1 MQLLKMELRGFKSF
15 ADKTTLTFDKGITAI
30 VGPNG
35 SGKSNISDAVRW
47 VMGEQNVRQLRGQ
60 KSEDIIF
67 AGTQT
72 RRPQGAAE
80 VSLYF
85 DNSDHAL
92 DTEFTEV
99 VVTRRLFR
107 SGDSEYYINRRP
119 CRLKDIH
126 ILFADTGIGQDSM
139 AVIGQNRVD
148 RILNSKP
155 EERRVIFEEVAG
167 ISRFKGR
174 KADGL
179 RKIAETE
186 RNLERIRDLMSVLEE
201 RLEPLQEQA
210 ETLQKFRCLDSERL
224 AYEGTVTLQEL
235 RNSERLLAKAENGRM
250 TAEAEEQK
258 AARELAAAEGKR
270 KALLDAMAADDEK
283 LRHLDEQAMVVHN
296 ELDSLVH
303 RREACRQRQAEL
315 AENEAQA
322 GADAEQLQ
330 QRQNAWQEQKEALQ
344 AQKAQKAAELEAA
357 RQALALTQT
366 LFGQAEAK
374 AEAAA
379 KALQERVDAN
389 SKRSRDAFMLRRD
402 SEDLRRRLEE
412 NDAACQQA
420 LQQWEEKKKA
430 LKEAEA
436 RHQEAGTQ
444 QKDWQEKA
452 AAFEEQALSLRHDAR
467 AKGQRL
473 KQGEEEYRR
482 LRGDIDAAAQRMRV
496 LQSMEQEHEGLG
508 RAVKVV
514 LTASQPWRSRLCGA
528 VGELCQIPSKFA
540 VAIDVALGGAVRYV
554 VAEDETSAK
563 RAISYLKEKK
573 AGRTTFLPLDTLR
586 GRTRTA
592 DEERAA
598 GEPGMLGFA
607 SDVIS
612 YEPKYEK
619 VFSSLL
625 GKTLLAD
632 TMDTGSAVARKYGHR
647 LRIVC
652 LDGTQFNA
660 GGSLTGGSTRNQE
673 GSLISRRALLQE
685 LQETCRCGQ
694 QRLEALL
701 AEGKDLRQ
709 QAEGAERDLAQAEE
723 GLRQARQAADQA
735 RWQAGQEEKALADIR
750 QTLAAFDERVEKLEK
765 DRADMQARLVE
776 KEAALSAME
785 TGPAADVQ
793 QWQDACDA
801 ARAEAAQCRQTLTER
816 QIAVAKLTEQ
826 VRHGDDQL
834 RQHDTWQQEL
844 TAQEQALSQRRQD
857 LVRRQEEAA
866 RLLTELSKNITVKE
880 ADTVRC
886 DQAKEAFYRTRNESL
901 KKSQALDGVVADL
914 RRRHQEW
921 QQRCHAAEV
930 QLEKYKGDISHHEE
944 RLAMQGLSRQEAM
957 ERRRQ
962 GSLKELHDKVASLK
976 AQITALGTINPAAED
991 EYKTA
996 LEKRDFYVRQCDDL
1010 KESRER
1016 LRTVVAE
1023 IDAAMAEQF
1032 AKAFKEI
1039 GVHFQDIFSRLFG
1052 GGTAHLALTDKE
1064 HILEAGVEIYIRPPG
1079 KKQQS
1084 LTLLSGGERALTVIA
1099 LLLAFLAYHP
1109 APF

>member
-1 MQLLKMELRGFKSF
+1 
-15 ADKTTLTFDKGITAI
+15 
-30 VGPNG
+30 
-35 SGKSNISDAVRW
+35 
-47 VMGEQNVRQLRGQ
+47 
-60 KSEDIIF
+60 
-67 AGTQT
+67 
-72 RRPQGAAE
+72 
-80 VSLYF
+80 
-85 DNSDHAL
+85 
-92 DTEFTEV
+92 
-99 VVTRRLFR
+99 
-107 SGDSEYYINRRP
+107 
-119 CRLKDIH
+119 
-126 ILFADTGIGQDSM
+126 M

-270 KALLDAMAADDEK
+270 KALLEAMAADDEK
-283 LRHLDEQAMVVHN
+283 LRHLDEQAMAVHN

-701 AEGKDLRQ
+701 AEGKELRQ

-866 RLLTELSKNITVKE
+866 CLLTELSKNITVKE

-962 GSLKELHDKVASLK
+962 GSLKELHDRVASLK

-996 LEKRDFYVRQCDDL
+996 L
-1010 KESRER
+1010 
-1016 LRTVVAE
+1016 
-1023 IDAAMAEQF
+1023 
-1032 AKAFKEI
+1032 
-1039 GVHFQDIFSRLFG
+1039 
-1052 GGTAHLALTDKE
+1052 
-1064 HILEAGVEIYIRPPG
+1064 
-1079 KKQQS
+1079 
-1084 LTLLSGGERALTVIA
+1084 
-1099 LLLAFLAYHP
+1099 
-1109 APF
+1109 

>member
-1 MQLLKMELRGFKSF
+1 M
-15 ADKTTLTFDKGITAI
+15 
-30 VGPNG
+30 
-35 SGKSNISDAVRW
+35 
-47 VMGEQNVRQLRGQ
+47 
-60 KSEDIIF
+60 
-67 AGTQT
+67 
-72 RRPQGAAE
+72 
-80 VSLYF
+80 
-85 DNSDHAL
+85 
-92 DTEFTEV
+92 
-99 VVTRRLFR
+99 
-107 SGDSEYYINRRP
+107 
-119 CRLKDIH
+119 
-126 ILFADTGIGQDSM
+126 
-139 AVIGQNRVD
+139 
-148 RILNSKP
+148 
-155 EERRVIFEEVAG
+155 
-167 ISRFKGR
+167 
-174 KADGL
+174 
-179 RKIAETE
+179 
-186 RNLERIRDLMSVLEE
+186 
-201 RLEPLQEQA
+201 
-210 ETLQKFRCLDSERL
+210 
-224 AYEGTVTLQEL
+224 QEL

-330 QRQNAWQEQKEALQ
+330 QRQNAWQEQKEALR

-701 AEGKDLRQ
+701 AEGKELRQ

-1109 APF
+1109 APFCLVDEVDAALDEANVERMARYLKNYSGATQFIVITHRRKTMEAANTLLGVTMEEKGVSRLLTVKVDELLKEGT

>member
-35 SGKSNISDAVRW
+35 SAVRW

-270 KALLDAMAADDEK
+270 KALLEAMAADDEK
-283 LRHLDEQAMVVHN
+283 LRHLDEQAMAVHN

-496 LQSMEQEHEGLG
+496 LQSM
-508 RAVKVV
+508 
-514 LTASQPWRSRLCGA
+514 
-528 VGELCQIPSKFA
+528 
-540 VAIDVALGGAVRYV
+540 
-554 VAEDETSAK
+554 
-563 RAISYLKEKK
+563 
-573 AGRTTFLPLDTLR
+573 
-586 GRTRTA
+586 
-592 DEERAA
+592 
-598 GEPGMLGFA
+598 
-607 SDVIS
+607 
-612 YEPKYEK
+612 
-619 VFSSLL
+619 
-625 GKTLLAD
+625 
-632 TMDTGSAVARKYGHR
+632 
-647 LRIVC
+647 
-652 LDGTQFNA
+652 
-660 GGSLTGGSTRNQE
+660 
-673 GSLISRRALLQE
+673 
-685 LQETCRCGQ
+685 
-694 QRLEALL
+694 
-701 AEGKDLRQ
+701 
-709 QAEGAERDLAQAEE
+709 
-723 GLRQARQAADQA
+723 
-735 RWQAGQEEKALADIR
+735 
-750 QTLAAFDERVEKLEK
+750 
-765 DRADMQARLVE
+765 
-776 KEAALSAME
+776 
-785 TGPAADVQ
+785 
-793 QWQDACDA
+793 
-801 ARAEAAQCRQTLTER
+801 
-816 QIAVAKLTEQ
+816 
-826 VRHGDDQL
+826 
-834 RQHDTWQQEL
+834 
-844 TAQEQALSQRRQD
+844 
-857 LVRRQEEAA
+857 
-866 RLLTELSKNITVKE
+866 
-880 ADTVRC
+880 
-886 DQAKEAFYRTRNESL
+886 
-901 KKSQALDGVVADL
+901 
-914 RRRHQEW
+914 
-921 QQRCHAAEV
+921 
-930 QLEKYKGDISHHEE
+930 
-944 RLAMQGLSRQEAM
+944 
-957 ERRRQ
+957 
-962 GSLKELHDKVASLK
+962 
-976 AQITALGTINPAAED
+976 
-991 EYKTA
+991 
-996 LEKRDFYVRQCDDL
+996 
-1010 KESRER
+1010 
-1016 LRTVVAE
+1016 
-1023 IDAAMAEQF
+1023 
-1032 AKAFKEI
+1032 
-1039 GVHFQDIFSRLFG
+1039 
-1052 GGTAHLALTDKE
+1052 
-1064 HILEAGVEIYIRPPG
+1064 
-1079 KKQQS
+1079 
-1084 LTLLSGGERALTVIA
+1084 
-1099 LLLAFLAYHP
+1099 
-1109 APF
+1109 

>member
-1 MQLLKMELRGFKSF
+1 M
-15 ADKTTLTFDKGITAI
+15 
-30 VGPNG
+30 
-35 SGKSNISDAVRW
+35 
-47 VMGEQNVRQLRGQ
+47 
-60 KSEDIIF
+60 
-67 AGTQT
+67 
-72 RRPQGAAE
+72 
-80 VSLYF
+80 
-85 DNSDHAL
+85 
-92 DTEFTEV
+92 
-99 VVTRRLFR
+99 
-107 SGDSEYYINRRP
+107 
-119 CRLKDIH
+119 
-126 ILFADTGIGQDSM
+126 
-139 AVIGQNRVD
+139 
-148 RILNSKP
+148 
-155 EERRVIFEEVAG
+155 
-167 ISRFKGR
+167 
-174 KADGL
+174 
-179 RKIAETE
+179 
-186 RNLERIRDLMSVLEE
+186 
-201 RLEPLQEQA
+201 
-210 ETLQKFRCLDSERL
+210 
-224 AYEGTVTLQEL
+224 QEL

-270 KALLDAMAADDEK
+270 KALLEAMAADDEK
-283 LRHLDEQAMVVHN
+283 LRHLDEQAMAVHN

-701 AEGKDLRQ
+701 AEGKELRQ

-866 RLLTELSKNITVKE
+866 CLLTELSKNITVKE

-962 GSLKELHDKVASLK
+962 GSLKELHDRVASLK

-1109 APF
+1109 APFCLVDEVDAALDEANVERMARYLKNYSGATQFIVITHRRKTMEAANTLLGVTMEEKGVSRLLTVKVDELLKEGT

>member
-1 MQLLKMELRGFKSF
+1 MR
-15 ADKTTLTFDKGITAI
+15 
-30 VGPNG
+30 
-35 SGKSNISDAVRW
+35 
-47 VMGEQNVRQLRGQ
+47 
-60 KSEDIIF
+60 
-67 AGTQT
+67 
-72 RRPQGAAE
+72 
-80 VSLYF
+80 
-85 DNSDHAL
+85 
-92 DTEFTEV
+92 
-99 VVTRRLFR
+99 
-107 SGDSEYYINRRP
+107 
-119 CRLKDIH
+119 
-126 ILFADTGIGQDSM
+126 
-139 AVIGQNRVD
+139 
-148 RILNSKP
+148 
-155 EERRVIFEEVAG
+155 
-167 ISRFKGR
+167 
-174 KADGL
+174 
-179 RKIAETE
+179 
-186 RNLERIRDLMSVLEE
+186 
-201 RLEPLQEQA
+201 
-210 ETLQKFRCLDSERL
+210 
-224 AYEGTVTLQEL
+224 
-235 RNSERLLAKAENGRM
+235 
-250 TAEAEEQK
+250 
-258 AARELAAAEGKR
+258 
-270 KALLDAMAADDEK
+270 
-283 LRHLDEQAMVVHN
+283 
-296 ELDSLVH
+296 
-303 RREACRQRQAEL
+303 
-315 AENEAQA
+315 
-322 GADAEQLQ
+322 
-330 QRQNAWQEQKEALQ
+330 

-436 RHQEAGTQ
+436 RHQEAGIQ

-554 VAEDETSAK
+554 VAEDERAAK
-563 RAISYLKEKK
+563 QAISYLKEKK

-586 GRTRTA
+586 SRSRTA

-801 ARAEAAQCRQTLTER
+801 ARTEAAQCRQTLTER

-1109 APF
+1109 APFCLVDEVDAALDEANVERMARYLKNYSGATQFIVITHRRKTMEAANTLLGVTMEEKGVSRLLTVKVDELLKEGT

>member
-1 MQLLKMELRGFKSF
+1 
-15 ADKTTLTFDKGITAI
+15 
-30 VGPNG
+30 
-35 SGKSNISDAVRW
+35 
-47 VMGEQNVRQLRGQ
+47 
-60 KSEDIIF
+60 
-67 AGTQT
+67 
-72 RRPQGAAE
+72 
-80 VSLYF
+80 
-85 DNSDHAL
+85 
-92 DTEFTEV
+92 
-99 VVTRRLFR
+99 
-107 SGDSEYYINRRP
+107 
-119 CRLKDIH
+119 
-126 ILFADTGIGQDSM
+126 
-139 AVIGQNRVD
+139 
-148 RILNSKP
+148 
-155 EERRVIFEEVAG
+155 
-167 ISRFKGR
+167 
-174 KADGL
+174 
-179 RKIAETE
+179 
-186 RNLERIRDLMSVLEE
+186 MSVLEE

-283 LRHLDEQAMVVHN
+283 LRHLDEQAMAVHN

-1109 APF
+1109 APFCLVDEVDAALDEANVERMARYLKNYSGATQFIVITHRRKTMEAANTLLGVTMEEKGVSRLLTVKVDELLKEGT

>member
-1 MQLLKMELRGFKSF
+1 M
-15 ADKTTLTFDKGITAI
+15 
-30 VGPNG
+30 
-35 SGKSNISDAVRW
+35 
-47 VMGEQNVRQLRGQ
+47 
-60 KSEDIIF
+60 
-67 AGTQT
+67 
-72 RRPQGAAE
+72 
-80 VSLYF
+80 
-85 DNSDHAL
+85 
-92 DTEFTEV
+92 
-99 VVTRRLFR
+99 
-107 SGDSEYYINRRP
+107 
-119 CRLKDIH
+119 
-126 ILFADTGIGQDSM
+126 
-139 AVIGQNRVD
+139 
-148 RILNSKP
+148 
-155 EERRVIFEEVAG
+155 
-167 ISRFKGR
+167 
-174 KADGL
+174 
-179 RKIAETE
+179 
-186 RNLERIRDLMSVLEE
+186 
-201 RLEPLQEQA
+201 
-210 ETLQKFRCLDSERL
+210 
-224 AYEGTVTLQEL
+224 TLQEL

-482 LRGDIDAAAQRMRV
+482 LRGDIDAAAQRVHV

-1109 APF
+1109 APFCLVDEVDAALDEANVERMARYLKNYSGATQFIVITHRRKTMEAANTLLGVTMEEKGVSRLLTVKVDELLKEGT

>member
-1 MQLLKMELRGFKSF
+1 M
-15 ADKTTLTFDKGITAI
+15 
-30 VGPNG
+30 
-35 SGKSNISDAVRW
+35 
-47 VMGEQNVRQLRGQ
+47 
-60 KSEDIIF
+60 
-67 AGTQT
+67 
-72 RRPQGAAE
+72 
-80 VSLYF
+80 
-85 DNSDHAL
+85 
-92 DTEFTEV
+92 
-99 VVTRRLFR
+99 
-107 SGDSEYYINRRP
+107 
-119 CRLKDIH
+119 
-126 ILFADTGIGQDSM
+126 
-139 AVIGQNRVD
+139 
-148 RILNSKP
+148 
-155 EERRVIFEEVAG
+155 
-167 ISRFKGR
+167 
-174 KADGL
+174 
-179 RKIAETE
+179 
-186 RNLERIRDLMSVLEE
+186 
-201 RLEPLQEQA
+201 
-210 ETLQKFRCLDSERL
+210 
-224 AYEGTVTLQEL
+224 TLQEL

-250 TAEAEEQK
+250 TAEAEDQK
-258 AARELAAAEGKR
+258 AARDLAAAEGKR
-270 KALLDAMAADDEK
+270 KALLEAMAADDEK
-283 LRHLDEQAMVVHN
+283 LRHLDEQAMAVHN

-701 AEGKDLRQ
+701 AEGKELRQ

-866 RLLTELSKNITVKE
+866 CLLTELSKNITVKE

-962 GSLKELHDKVASLK
+962 GSLKELHDRVASLK

-1109 APF
+1109 APFCLVDEVDAALDEANVERMARYLKNYSGATQFIVITHRRKTMEAANTLLGVTMEEKGVSRLLTVKVDELLKEGT

>member
-1 MQLLKMELRGFKSF
+1 M
-15 ADKTTLTFDKGITAI
+15 
-30 VGPNG
+30 
-35 SGKSNISDAVRW
+35 
-47 VMGEQNVRQLRGQ
+47 
-60 KSEDIIF
+60 
-67 AGTQT
+67 
-72 RRPQGAAE
+72 
-80 VSLYF
+80 
-85 DNSDHAL
+85 
-92 DTEFTEV
+92 
-99 VVTRRLFR
+99 
-107 SGDSEYYINRRP
+107 
-119 CRLKDIH
+119 
-126 ILFADTGIGQDSM
+126 
-139 AVIGQNRVD
+139 
-148 RILNSKP
+148 
-155 EERRVIFEEVAG
+155 AG

-283 LRHLDEQAMVVHN
+283 LRHLDEQAMAVHN

-330 QRQNAWQEQKEALQ
+330 QRQNTWQEQKEALL

-735 RWQAGQEEKALADIR
+735 RWQAGQEEKTLADIR

-801 ARAEAAQCRQTLTER
+801 ARAEAAQCRQTLMER

-962 GSLKELHDKVASLK
+962 GSLKELHDRVASLK

-1109 APF
+1109 APFCLVDEVDAALDEANVERMARYLKNYSGATQFIVITHRRKTMEAANTLLGVTMEEKGVSRLLTVKVDELLKEGT

>member
-270 KALLDAMAADDEK
+270 KALLEAMAADDEK
-283 LRHLDEQAMVVHN
+283 LRHLDEQAMAVHN

-701 AEGKDLRQ
+701 AEGKELRQ

-735 RWQAGQEEKALADIR
+735 RWQVGQEEKALADIR

-1064 HILEAGVEIYIRPPG
+1064 HIL
-1079 KKQQS
+1079 
-1084 LTLLSGGERALTVIA
+1084 
-1099 LLLAFLAYHP
+1099 
-1109 APF
+1109 